1 VTRVSRSLITP
12 VSYLD
17 KYLLL
22 CALAI
27 ATVGAIKDVRG
38 RRIPNWLTYSGL
50 IAALMV
56 RTAIGGW
63 AGLRG
68 GLAGTLLAGGIFFLL
83 FLLGGMGGGD
93 VKLMAAVGAWA
104 GLAQGV
110 NVLIVSAIAGGF
122 LAAGYILI
130 QKQVFETLR
139 NTMELASHHLT
150 SGFEPHPLLNVRREG
165 TLRLPYGLA
174 VAIGTFY
181 CVGNAFWWR

>member
-1 VTRVSRSLITP
+1 LITP

-56 RTAIGGW
+56 RTAMEGW

-104 GLAQGV
+104 GLAQGL